1 MALIKQDEIYDFVD
15 QAVGSRPE
23 AVGDI
28 LDALIT
34 AIGETSEHVRTTW
47 QDEGMAKAWDRIGN
61 AVGKAKDKYTE
72 LKPF

>member
-34 AIGETSEHVRTTW
+34 AIGETSEHARTNW
-47 QDEGMAKAWDRIGN
+47 QDERIAKAWDRISA
-61 AVGKAKDKYTE
+61 AVGKAKDKYEE